1 MDRKMC
7 ELKDGCIEAII
18 EIPMGSKNK
27 YEIDHERNVVKLDRV
42 LYSSMSY
49 PAEYG
54 YIDYTLALDGDPL
67 DILVLT
73 TEPTF
78 PGCIIQSR
86 VIGYLDAIDDG
97 DEDYKLIAVNDFDP
111 RFNHIN
117 ELDDIPPHTLAEIKN
132 FFETYK
138 ILEKKEVI
146 IKEYN
151 GKEDAIKLLRDCR
164 KRYLDNKKD

>member
-1 MDRKMC
+1 MARKMC
-7 ELKDGCIEAII
+7 ELKDGCIEAVI

-27 YEIDHERNVVKLDRV
+27 YEICKDEDVIKLDRV

-54 YIDYTLALDGDPL
+54 YIDHTLALDGDPL

-78 PGCIIQSR
+78 PGCVIQSR
-86 VIGYLDAIDDG
+86 VIGYLEAIDDG
-97 DEDYKLIAVNDFDP
+97 DEDYKLIAVNDYDP
-111 RFNHIN
+111 RFNHIC
-117 ELDDIPPHTLAEIKN
+117 ELEDIPPHTLAEIKN

-138 ILEKKEVI
+138 MLEKKEVI
-146 IKEYN
+146 INDYH
-151 GKEDAIKLLRDCR
+151 GKEDALQLLKDCR
-164 KRYLDNKKD
+164 KRYLDTNN

>member
-1 MDRKMC
+1 MQNA
-7 ELKDGCIEAII
+7 IEAII

-27 YEIDHERNVVKLDRV
+27 YEIDKEHDVIKLDRV

-54 YIDYTLALDGDPL
+54 YIDNTLALDGDPL

-78 PGCIIQSR
+78 PGCVVQARIL
-86 VIGYLDAIDDG
+86 GYLDAIDDG
-97 DEDYKLIAVNDFDP
+97 DEDYKLIAVNNVDP
-111 RFNHIN
+111 RFDHIN
-117 ELDDIPPHTLAEIKN
+117 TLDDIAPHTLTEIKH

-138 ILEKKEVI
+138 SLQNITVSITKYHDREQALE
-146 IKEYN
+146 
-151 GKEDAIKLLRDCR
+151 LLSTCR
-164 KRYLDNKKD
+164 KRYQENKKAS